1 VTSTTWTILLVFEA
15 IGLYG
20 QWKVGS
26 GRWWAW
32 AIVLGHSVPW
42 FVLQILADA
51 YVAAAM
57 APLWWTVNLANLI
70 RWRRDQSRPSSASIP
85 SDSDSRTA

>member
-1 VTSTTWTILLVFEA
+1 
-15 IGLYG
+15 
-20 QWKVGS
+20 
-26 GRWWAW
+26 
-32 AIVLGHSVPW
+32 
-42 FVLQILADA
+42 VLQILADA